1 MTHPNL
7 FKLLLLAILAAMLP
21 QLASSNNP
29 MFENG
34 DNGSKSAISDRSH
47 STSTTT
53 TSLNASSLQ
62 TIQIGN
68 GSERS
73 EALPV
78 FNWWKSSYTGNECLY
93 VKDNL
98 NGLKAGDK
106 IVSLS
111 YNCIQGSA
119 YGGNFNVRIKNTT
132 KSTFNSNDN
141 ASDVSIIEVGY
152 NDNVYGNVTL
162 GSYNAGDWIVF
173 NLNEPFVYNGQNI
186 IIDIRNTAP
195 AESQGWCYFACTEY
209 NSRRSIYW
217 RNANSENVEAS
228 GFHSGYDPY
237 GNYDSG
243 MYLGESSDPSLV
255 PNVRITYIPSSI
267 EQPSPVDLGVSVKW
281 ASINV
286 GATSPEQAGGYYA
299 WGEIAPKATYYWSN
313 YMCDSISCGTNN
325 DPIFVNGLTDI
336 SGTIYDAAKENL
348 GPNWR
353 TPTKEEWDELISGCN
368 WTQTNVNGI
377 HVWKISNKSNSNN
390 FIYLP
395 FVGYMRHDKLIT
407 DQYLLYCGYQSS
419 TQNSDKPWE
428 AYVMAS
434 DEGGWRHTHNC
445 QPRFE
450 GYPVRAVYV
459 ESIFANSISLSPTS
473 LSLVVGESSTLTA
486 TISPSN
492 VTNGTVTWTSTNTS
506 VATVDGF
513 GTVTAKA
520 AGTTTIKA
528 TTTDGTN
535 LSASC
540 SVTVTKAPI
549 LATSITIS
557 PSQLYMVEG
566 DEAILNATVLPNN
579 TDNPGVLWSSSNQ
592 NVATVNSSGKV
603 TAKSEGTATITAKTV
618 DGSNLTSTCQ
628 VTVNEEDGW
637 AMLTPDF
644 NKTIMFKKF
653 RIKPNATGSSNYVG
667 IRFSPLP
674 NEYAELQ
681 SCSIN
686 SYTGWFMIEPE
697 GQITYTSSMTDL
709 GNGWFEYEYPS
720 YLCFYNYERNVKWGT
735 VKVFVEYPGTIYGD
749 VNGDGNITAA
759 DITAVYNILLGN

>member
-1 MTHPNL
+1 MG
-7 FKLLLLAILAAMLP
+7 
-21 QLASSNNP
+21 NN
-29 MFENG
+29 
-34 DNGSKSAISDRSH
+34 
-47 STSTTT
+47 
-53 TSLNASSLQ
+53 
-62 TIQIGN
+62 TIAT
-68 GSERS
+68 E
-73 EALPV
+73 EAPII
-78 FNWWKSSYTGNECLY
+78 NWWLDTYTGSECLY
-93 VKDNL
+93 VKEDL
-98 NGLKAGDK
+98 AGLKAGDK
-106 IVSLS
+106 IVSLA

-119 YGGNFNVRIKNTT
+119 SGGNFNVRIKNSS
-132 KSTFNSNDN
+132 KNAFNVIDDN
-141 ASDVSIIEVGY
+141 HHYDVSFLEVGY
-152 NDNVYGNVTL
+152 NEQIYGNVTL
-162 GSYNAGDWIVF
+162 GSYGAGDWIVF
-173 NLNEPFVYNGQNI
+173 ELNEPFVYNGQNI

-195 AESQGWCYFACTEY
+195 ASANGSCYFAASEY
-209 NSRRSIYW
+209 DSPRAYTWW
-217 RNANSENVEAS
+217 RAKSENVESS
-228 GFHSGYDPY
+228 GFNSTTNSGIGDI
-237 GNYDSG
+237 NNSG
-243 MYLGESSDPSLV
+243 V
-255 PNVRITYIPSSI
+255 AIAPNVRITYIPSSI

-299 WGEIAPKATYYWSN
+299 WGETAPKATYYWSN

-395 FVGYMRHDKLIT
+395 FVGYMEYDKLIT
-407 DQYLLYCGYQSS
+407 SQFHLYCGYQSS
-419 TQNSDKPWE
+419 TQNSDKPWV

-434 DEGGWRHTHNC
+434 DAGGAIHTYNC
-445 QPRFE
+445 PPRFH

-506 VATVDGF
+506 VATVDGS

-520 AGTTTIKA
+520 AGTTIKA
-528 TTTDGTN
+528 TTADGTN

-557 PSQLYMVEG
+557 PSQLDMVEG
-566 DEAILNATVLPNN
+566 DEAYLNATVLPSN

-603 TAKSEGTATITAKTV
+603 TAISLGTATITARTV

-628 VTVNEEDGW
+628 VTVNEEEGW
-637 AMLTPDF
+637 TTLTPDF
-644 NKTIMFKKF
+644 NKTIMFKRI
-653 RIKPNATGSSNYVG
+653 RIKPNTTGTANYVG

-674 NEYAELQ
+674 NEYAKNE

-686 SYTGWFMIEPE
+686 TYTGWFANHETNETID
-697 GQITYTSSMTDL
+697 TSSMTPL
-709 GNGWFEYEYPS
+709 GNGWFEYDHPS
-720 YLCFYNYERNVKWGT
+720 YLCFYNYERNVKWGA
-735 VKVFVEYPGTIYGD
+735 VKVFVEYPGAIYGD
-749 VNGDGNITAA
+749 VNSDGIITAA
-759 DITAVYNILLGN
+759 DVTAIYNILLEN